1 MDNELI
7 VKALKASLT
16 ESSSISTNEMIA
28 KNILSIQLEEQAEE
42 IQQVKNER
50 DEALAELNNIKLG
63 FEGMNKI
70 LQSDEQLKNL
80 YEEVKAKLNEMRKDN
95 IYGV

>member
-16 ESSSISTNEMIA
+16 ESSSISTNEMLA
-28 KNILSIQLEEQAEE
+28 KNILSIQLEEQKEE
-42 IQQVKNER
+42 MQQIKNER
-50 DEALAELNNIKLG
+50 DEALTDLKNIKLG
-63 FEGMNKI
+63 FEKINEI

-80 YEEVKAKLNEMRKDN
+80 YEEVKARQIEK
-95 IYGV
+95 G